1 MSGFSSLLE
10 NFKQTTQLAAAAA
23 SSSSN
28 VSSSGTHTSRK
39 RSHAEISETHIFPMT
54 AVARIFIACPANVET
69 GGPEAL
75 HQLCHVINAGEYSY
89 LDLDDE
95 VQITTSQDPDS
106 ITTLYAVSIPVKGV
120 KPEFDV
126 ENETYGWDEEPLEG
140 APYDDDAWKVQG
152 K

>member
-1 MSGFSSLLE
+1 VRRVPLGSRFNTAREGFFAISIRSTRPSHPLTVFP
-10 NFKQTTQLAAAAA
+10 FKRLTC
-23 SSSSN
+23 
-28 VSSSGTHTSRK
+28 
-39 RSHAEISETHIFPMT
+39 ISKILD
-54 AVARIFIACPANVET
+54 V
-69 GGPEAL
+69 
-75 HQLCHVINAGEYSY
+75 
-89 LDLDDE
+89 DLDDE